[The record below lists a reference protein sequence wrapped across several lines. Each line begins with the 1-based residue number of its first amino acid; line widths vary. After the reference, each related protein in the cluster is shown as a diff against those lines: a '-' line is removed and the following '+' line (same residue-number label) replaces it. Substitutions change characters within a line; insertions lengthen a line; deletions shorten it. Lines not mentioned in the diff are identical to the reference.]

1 MTSPKSDRRA
11 AQGRTAILAGSG
23 RLPEI
28 LAQSLVRD
36 GASPFVVA
44 VDPGTGTWIASY
56 DHAQVPVTQLSK
68 LANTLSAANVQTLV
82 LAGGIKVRPRLRS
95 FRFDWMTLRQLPR
108 LWRALRKG
116 DDALLKEAINWL
128 ESLGYK
134 VIGAHEAVPSLLAP
148 LGSLTKL
155 SPSGRDNTDI
165 RVAITEA
172 MRLGRGDIGQAAVAR
187 DGEVIETEDRSG
199 TQAMLKRL
207 AEIQSGFSRSGV
219 LAKFA
224 KPQQEIRVDLPA
236 IGPDTVEQVAA
247 AGLAGIVIEAGR
259 SLILDRDQV
268 VAKADEFGIFVVGVR
283 G

>member
-1 MTSPKSDRRA
+1 MTSPKSDHHA
-11 AQGRTAILAGSG
+11 GQGRTAILAGSG

-28 LAQSLVRD
+28 LAQSLGGY
-36 GASPFVVA
+36 GANPFVVA
-44 VDPGTGTWIASY
+44 VDSDTGNWIASY
-56 DHAQVPVTQLSK
+56 DHANVPVTQLSK
-68 LANTLSAANVQTLV
+68 LANTLIAASVQTLV

-95 FRFDWMTLRQLPR
+95 FPFDWMTIRQLPR

-116 DDALLKEAINWL
+116 DDALLTEAINWL

-148 LGSLTKL
+148 LGALTRL
-155 SPSGRDNTDI
+155 SPAGRDNSDI
-165 RVAITEA
+165 RMSITEA
-172 MRLGRGDIGQAAVAR
+172 MRLGRADIGQAAVAR

-199 TQAMLKRL
+199 TQAMLQRL
-207 AEIQSGFSRSGV
+207 ALNQHGFSRSGV

-224 KPQQEIRVDLPA
+224 KPQQEVRVDLPA

-259 SLILDRDQV
+259 SLILDRDEV
-268 VAKADEFGIFVVGVR
+268 VTKADELGIFVVGVR